1 MSNLFASFKNKF
13 NKVIKNPLLLQSLL
27 SLIARLIGV
36 ALNFAVILIITNQL
50 NKSAA
55 GDVMLLMT
63 FITGVALIS
72 RLGIDQLLMKEIA
85 SSHHDNLAFKNDFLK
100 NSYKAVFALSL
111 SFMTLWVIASP
122 YLQSSF
128 FHNGIESTVSL
139 SELIVASLGILFFNL
154 VILNSTYLKA
164 IKKTV
169 LGVLGQNALT
179 AITFL
184 FLILVFWVYFTNNQY
199 TLYLYTASLV
209 LAGSLAAI
217 FTYRFTTKQNLLA
230 SAEVNTFNEL
240 VPNLKQII
248 KKSIPLAPISIIS
261 YLMIFTDT
269 LMVGWFLPNEQVAEY
284 SVASRIS
291 YIVLFFLQ
299 ALEATIYPRL
309 LNMFKHAQATLRAFF
324 WQSTALV
331 IIVVLSV
338 TGIMYLLSDWILI
351 AFGKEYTVARYAL
364 GLLLIAQLFRAASI
378 TFSFMFIIREK
389 VKYLNIILV
398 TAFVINVI
406 CNIVF
411 IQLYGIEGA
420 ALATLIANVTLLVLV
435 LTLFYCHKL
444 LIIPALS
451 NIPNRANTS
460 NRVDDGDTQA

>member
-1 MSNLFASFKNKF
+1 MSSLVTFINKA
-13 NKVIKNPLLLQSLL
+13 IKNPLLLQSLL
-27 SLIARLIGV
+27 SLIARFTGV
-36 ALNFAVILIITNQL
+36 ALNFAVILLITNQL
-50 NKSAA
+50 SKSGA
-55 GDVMLLMT
+55 GDIMLLIT

-85 SSHHDNLAFKNDFLK
+85 SSHENNVSFKNNFLK
-100 NSYKAVFALSL
+100 VSYKAVFALSFI
-111 SFMTLWVIASP
+111 FMTLWILASP
-122 YLQSSF
+122 YLQNSF

-139 SELIVASLGILFFNL
+139 AELMSASLGILFFNL

-164 IKKTV
+164 IKKAV

-184 FLILVFWVYFTNNQY
+184 FLILVFWSYFTNNQY
-199 TLYLYTASLV
+199 TLYLYTASLI

-217 FTYRFTTKQNLLA
+217 FTYCFTNKENHLID
-230 SAEVNTFNEL
+230 SNSNDFNEI
-240 VPNLKQII
+240 VPGLKQVL

-269 LMVGWFLPNEQVAEY
+269 IMVGWFLPNEQVAEY

-291 YIVLFFLQ
+291 YIILFFLQ
-299 ALEATIYPRL
+299 AMEATIYPRL

-331 IIVVLSV
+331 IMVVLSV
-338 TGIMYLLSDWILI
+338 TGLMYLLSDWILV
-351 AFGKEYTVARYAL
+351 AFGNEYTVAKHAL
-364 GLLLIAQLFRAASI
+364 GLLLLAQLFRAASI

-389 VKYLNIILV
+389 VKYLNMILV
-398 TAFVINVI
+398 TAFIVNVV
-406 CNIVF
+406 CNLIF

-420 ALATLIANVTLLVLV
+420 ALATLIANMTLLFLV
-435 LTLFYCHKL
+435 LILFYLRKL
-444 LIIPALS
+444 LTIKE
-451 NIPNRANTS
+451 
-460 NRVDDGDTQA
+460 VQA

>member
-1 MSNLFASFKNKF
+1 MSVLTKLFT
-13 NKVIKNPLLLQSLL
+13 KVVNNPLLLQSLL
-27 SLIARLIGV
+27 SLIARFTGV

-50 NKSAA
+50 SKSGA
-55 GDVMLLMT
+55 GDLMLLMT

-72 RLGIDQLLMKEIA
+72 RLGIDQLLMKEVA
-85 SSHHDNLAFKNDFLK
+85 SSHDDDIAFKNHFLK
-100 NSYKAVFALSL
+100 VSYKAVFALSL
-111 SFMTLWVIASP
+111 VFMTLWVIATP
-122 YLQSSF
+122 YLQTSF
-128 FHNGIESTVSL
+128 FYNGDKATVSIN
-139 SELIVASLGILFFNL
+139 ELIAASLGILFFNL

-184 FLILVFWVYFTNNQY
+184 FLILVFWVYFTNNQH

-209 LAGSLAAI
+209 LAGSLAAV
-217 FTYRFTTKQNLLA
+217 FTYRFTSKQSLLLSNNSNA
-230 SAEVNTFNEL
+230 FNEV
-240 VPNLKQII
+240 VPNLKQVL

-291 YIVLFFLQ
+291 YIILFFLQ
-299 ALEATIYPRL
+299 AMEATIYPRL

-331 IIVVLSV
+331 ILVVLSV

-351 AFGKEYTVARYAL
+351 AFGNEYAVARHAL
-364 GLLLIAQLFRAASI
+364 GLLLLAQLFRAASI
-378 TFSFMFIIREK
+378 TFSFIFIIREK
-389 VKYLNIILV
+389 VKYLNMILA
-398 TAFVINVI
+398 TAFVVNII

-420 ALATLIANVTLLVLV
+420 ALATLIANATLLLLVLA
-435 LTLFYCHKL
+435 LFYFHKL
-444 LIIPALS
+444 LIIPA
-451 NIPNRANTS
+451 RAN
-460 NRVDDGDTQA
+460 NEDAQA

>member
-1 MSNLFASFKNKF
+1 MSVLSTLF

-27 SLIARLIGV
+27 SLIARFAGV
-36 ALNFAVILIITNQL
+36 ALNFAVILLITNYL
-50 NKSAA
+50 SKSGA

-72 RLGIDQLLMKEIA
+72 RLGIDQLLMKEVA
-85 SSHHDNLAFKNDFLK
+85 SSHVDNLTFKTDFLK
-100 NSYKAVFALSL
+100 VSYKAVFALSL
-111 SFMTLWVIASP
+111 IFMTVWVILTP
-122 YLQSSF
+122 YLQNSF
-128 FHNGIESTVSL
+128 FHNGVEATVSI
-139 SELIVASLGILFFNL
+139 SELIIASLGIVFFNL

-184 FLILVFWVYFTNNQY
+184 FLILVFWTYFSNDQY
-199 TLYLYTASLV
+199 TLFLYTASLV
-209 LAGSLAAI
+209 LSGSLAAI
-217 FTYRFTTKQNLLA
+217 FTYRFTSKQSLLN
-230 SAEVNTFNEL
+230 VNSRQDTIEI
-240 VPNLKQII
+240 VPDLKQIL

-269 LMVGWFLPNEQVAEY
+269 IMVGWFLPNEQVAEY

-291 YIVLFFLQ
+291 YIILFFLQ
-299 ALEATIYPRL
+299 AMEATIYPRL
-309 LNMFKHAQATLRAFF
+309 LNMFKHAQSTLRAFF

-331 IIVVLSV
+331 ILVVLAV

-351 AFGKEYTVARYAL
+351 AFGNEYTVARHAL
-364 GLLLIAQLFRAASI
+364 GLLLMAQLFRAASI

-398 TAFVINVI
+398 TAFVVNVI
-406 CNIVF
+406 CNLVF

-420 ALATLIANVTLLVLV
+420 AIATLIANITLLVLV
-435 LTLFYCHKL
+435 LTLFYIHKL
-444 LIIPALS
+444 L
-451 NIPNRANTS
+451 
-460 NRVDDGDTQA
+460 VVKEVQA